1 MRCEY
6 CNHSGTA
13 PNITRTTFGAG
24 SVNHYSDI
32 GKHLCDE
39 CNTVSTDLVFV
50 EVEWYKEEEDTID

>member
-24 SVNHYSDI
+24 NVLHYSDI

-39 CNTVSTDLVFV
+39 CATVSFDLTLV
-50 EVEWYKEEEDTID
+50 EVDWDKRKEDTID